1 MSKSEKETFDPAAID
16 ELCNYLGYELDGN
29 MCQELRDF
37 IETCPQWKDYISS
50 VESTVHICKKLHTQK
65 PIPDQVKS
73 DLLAKIKNVCKK
85 Q

>member
-37 IETCPQWKDYISS
+37 IETCPQWKDYIS
-50 VESTVHICKKLHTQK
+50 
-65 PIPDQVKS
+65 
-73 DLLAKIKNVCKK
+73 
-85 Q
+85 